1 MSLLPTVSVIIP
13 VYNAAPYLQQCL
25 ESVVAQTLGDFECI
39 CVDDGSTDSSLKILQ
54 DWSKADQRIKVVS
67 QDHRSC
73 GMARNEGV
81 RIARGEYILFLD
93 ADDFFHPQLLEK
105 TVARASDTRAD
116 IVVFNAQRYND
127 RLDKYGEGNFLQ
139 ITKIRKPGLEVFSR
153 HDLPADI
160 LTVAVPNAGL
170 KLFRRDFWINN
181 LLEFLP
187 VKFYGDLPAA
197 LTAMSRAERI
207 AFLDEALVNYRV
219 GIGNTLTILS
229 KSDTEATIVTVLY
242 ELYKALKGANVYEDV
257 KLGFA
262 NLVFKQVAQCLND
275 SLCMEN
281 RYKIC
286 ESLNKPEF
294 LKTGVFDF
302 PPEKYDSPADYKQ
315 VKGCLDAVT
324 FRKRLEFCRSDDA
337 RHELRILHKA
347 ARTNISP
354 KFSVLIPAYN
364 AEKWIMRCL
373 DSILQQTLNEI
384 EVIAVDDGSTDNTQA
399 ILLEAAQKDN
409 RITVL
414 SQSNCG
420 ASVARNSALQYV
432 NPDSEYI
439 YFMDADDRLDVNALE
454 HLYAVSSRH
463 DLEILFF
470 GVDAFCDPDELT
482 DHDAKK
488 DLYRIFKEK
497 SNYYNRS
504 GNYTEIC
511 SGPSM
516 FCQMDSHHDFV
527 VSVWSYIIN
536 KKLLEGLD
544 LKFIP
549 ASVHEDII
557 FTLTLTL
564 HSDRCAYL
572 DKPYYH
578 RSVHADSV
586 VTKPK
591 SFIYAYSLF
600 TDYQGISLLTG
611 KLNLTPEQ
619 KQIVTRFA
627 CNRLK
632 GCREVYH
639 SLTEE
644 EQSVYYGMPP
654 DEQIPFEFL
663 VKQFNDQRTTK
674 EKEEIKI
681 GKLNAKLKQQLAQ
694 LQNQTKRLQEQSL
707 QLQALTMEMQKQKEQ
722 IKALTMKKKKQT
734 EQIIRIK
741 QSKAYRLGEFLI
753 APLRKFRNLFHK

>member
-1 MSLLPTVSVIIP
+1 MNLFPRVSIIIP
-13 VYNAAPYLQQCL
+13 VYNAEPYLQQCL
-25 ESVVAQTLGDFECI
+25 ESVAAQTLRDFECI

-54 DWSKADQRIKVVS
+54 DWSKADQRIKVEP

-127 RLDKYGEGNFLQ
+127 RLNKYGKGNFLQ
-139 ITKIRKPGLEVFSR
+139 IAKIRKPGLEVFSR

-181 LLEFLP
+181 QLEFLP
-187 VKFYGDLPAA
+187 VQFYGDLPAA

-207 AFLDEALVNYRV
+207 AFLDEALANYRV

-242 ELYKALKGANVYEDV
+242 ELYKALKSANVYEDV

-281 RYKIC
+281 RYRIC

-294 LKTGVFDF
+294 RKTGVFDF
-302 PPEKYDSPADYKQ
+302 PPEEYDNLADYKQ
-315 VKGCLDAVT
+315 VKGCLHAIA
-324 FRKRLEFCRSDDA
+324 FKKRLEFCRLDDTK
-337 RHELRILHKA
+337 HELRVLHRAVK
-347 ARTNISP
+347 NINP
-354 KFSVLIPAYN
+354 KISVLIPAYN

-373 DSILQQTLNEI
+373 DSLLKQTLNEI
-384 EVIAVDDGSTDNTQA
+384 EIIVVDDGSTDDTQTV
-399 ILLEAAQKDN
+399 LLEAAQKDN

-420 ASVARNSALQYV
+420 ISVARNSALQYI
-432 NPDSEYI
+432 NPKSEYI
-439 YFMDADDRLDVNALE
+439 YFMDADDRLDINALE
-454 HLYAVSSRH
+454 NLYAVSNCH
-463 DLEILFF
+463 DLDILFF
-470 GVDAFCDPDELT
+470 GVDALSDFDELNS
-482 DHDAKK
+482 HGESNN
-488 DLYRIFKEK
+488 LCRILKEK

-504 GNYTEIC
+504 GNYTDIF

-516 FCQMDSHHDFV
+516 FCQMESRHDFV

-536 KKLLEGLD
+536 KKYLEKLD
-544 LKFIP
+544 LRFMP
-549 ASVHEDII
+549 AIIHEDII

-564 HSDRCAYL
+564 HSKRCAYL
-572 DKPYYH
+572 DKVYYH

-586 VTKPK
+586 ITKPR

-600 TDYQGISLLTG
+600 VDYLEICHLIN
-611 KLNLTPEQ
+611 KLNLNSEE
-619 KQIVTRFA
+619 KQTVTRFA
-627 CNRLK
+627 CNILK

-639 SLTEE
+639 SFAVE
-644 EQSVYYGMPP
+644 EQSVYYGMPQ
-654 DEQIPFEFL
+654 DEQVQFDFL
-663 VKQFNDQRTTK
+663 VKQFNDHRTIK
-674 EKEEIKI
+674 EKEQI
-681 GKLNAKLKQQLAQ
+681 KLNSKLKQQLIQ
-694 LQNQTKRLQEQSL
+694 LQSQAKRLQKQSL
-707 QLQALTMEMQKQKEQ
+707 QLQALTMETQKQK
-722 IKALTMKKKKQT
+722 

-741 QSKAYRLGEFLI
+741 QSKVYRLGEFLVT
-753 APLRKFRNLFHK
+753 PLRKFRNLFY

>member
-1 MSLLPTVSVIIP
+1 MSLSSTVSVIIP

-25 ESVVAQTLGDFECI
+25 ESVAAQTLGDFECI

-54 DWSKADQRIKVVS
+54 DWSKVDQRIKVVT
-67 QDHRSC
+67 QKHQSC

-81 RIARGEYILFLD
+81 RIAQGEYIIFLD
-93 ADDFFHPQLLEK
+93 ADDFFNPQLLEK
-105 TVARASDTRAD
+105 TVARASATQAD
-116 IVVFNAQRYND
+116 IVLFDAQRYNN
-127 RLDKYGEGNFLQ
+127 RLDKYGKGNFLQ
-139 ITKIRKPGLEVFSR
+139 VAKIRKIGQEVFSL
-153 HDLPADI
+153 HDIPEDI
-160 LTVAVPNAGL
+160 LTVAAPNAGL
-170 KLFRRDFWINN
+170 KLFRREFWLENH
-181 LLEFLP
+181 LEFLP
-187 VKFYGDLPAA
+187 VKFYEDIPAM
-197 LTAMSRAERI
+197 LTAMCKAERI
-207 AFLDEALVNYRV
+207 SFLDEPLVNYRV
-219 GIGNTLTILS
+219 GIGNTLTIRS
-229 KSDTEATIVTVLY
+229 KNDSDATIVTVLY
-242 ELYKALKGANVYEDV
+242 ELYKALTNANVYEDV
-257 KLGFA
+257 KLEFA
-262 NLVFKQVAQCLND
+262 NLVFKQVAQSLND

-286 ESLNKPEF
+286 VALNKPEF

-302 PPEKYDSPADYKQ
+302 PPEKYGSLADYKQ

-324 FRKRLEFCRSDDA
+324 FRKRLEFCQSDNA
-337 RHELRILHKA
+337 KHELRVLHRA
-347 ARTNISP
+347 GNNINP
-354 KFSVLIPAYN
+354 KISVLVPVYN
-364 AEKWIMRCL
+364 AEKWITRCL
-373 DSILQQTLNEI
+373 DSVLQQTLNEI

-439 YFMDADDRLDVNALE
+439 YFMDADDQLDVNALE
-454 HLYAVSSRH
+454 HLYVVSSRH

-470 GVDAFCDPDELT
+470 GVDAFCDSDELAG
-482 DHDAKK
+482 HDAGK

-504 GNYTEIC
+504 RNYTDIC

-516 FCQMDSHHDFV
+516 FCQMDSHNDFV

-536 KKLLEGLD
+536 KKYLEKLE
-544 LKFIP
+544 LRFMP
-549 ASVHEDII
+549 ANVHEDII
-557 FTLTLTL
+557 FTLILTL
-564 HSDRCAYL
+564 HSKRCAYL

-591 SFIYAYSLF
+591 SFIYAYSLL
-600 TDYQGISLLTG
+600 TDYQGICLLTG
-611 KLNLTPEQ
+611 KLNLTTEQ
-619 KQIVTRFA
+619 NQIITRFA
-627 CNRLK
+627 CKILK

-639 SLTEE
+639 SLTAE
-644 EQSVYYGMPP
+644 EQSVYYGMPH
-654 DEQIPFEFL
+654 DEQIQFDFL
-663 VKQFNDQRTTK
+663 VKQFNDQRATK
-674 EKEEIKI
+674 EKEQIKI
-681 GKLNAKLKQQLAQ
+681 RKLNAKLKQQLAQ

-722 IKALTMKKKKQT
+722 I
-734 EQIIRIK
+734 IRIR
-741 QSKAYRLGEFLI
+741 QSKAYRLGELLA
-753 APLRKFRNLFHK
+753 APFRKFRNLFHR